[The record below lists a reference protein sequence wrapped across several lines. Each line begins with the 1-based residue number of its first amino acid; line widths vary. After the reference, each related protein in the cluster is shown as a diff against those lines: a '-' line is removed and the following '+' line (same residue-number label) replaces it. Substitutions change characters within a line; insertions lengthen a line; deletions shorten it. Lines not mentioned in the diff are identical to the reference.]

1 MSNESSAP
9 PNATSCVIHAAST
22 VRFAVRCRA
31 MQLIVLRVVLAPPT
45 PFITIHSQPID
56 SAPASLQPR

>member
-22 VRFAVRCRA
+22 MRFAVRCRA
-31 MQLIVLRVVLAPPT
+31 MKLIGLRVVLALPPL
-45 PFITIHSQPID
+45 FIAIHSQPIN
-56 SAPASLQPR
+56 SAPASLQS